1 MASSA
6 SSITPEKKAII
17 AGLKK
22 KMQGVKEASKKAK
35 KLMDELDL
43 SGLDGPSTLKQINE
57 GISLGEVS
65 INELMSD
72 EIAQHISN
80 SESLLEK
87 MLGYQETLQNAKMIL
102 QDYFDNHQQ

>member
-1 MASSA
+1 MDSSA

-43 SGLDGPSTLKQINE
+43 SGLDGPATIYQIME

-65 INELMSD
+65 INELLSD
-72 EIAQHISN
+72 EIAQHI
-80 SESLLEK
+80 
-87 MLGYQETLQNAKMIL
+87 
-102 QDYFDNHQQ
+102 

>member
-43 SGLDGPSTLKQINE
+43 SGLDGPATL
-57 GISLGEVS
+57 
-65 INELMSD
+65 
-72 EIAQHISN
+72 
-80 SESLLEK
+80 
-87 MLGYQETLQNAKMIL
+87 
-102 QDYFDNHQQ
+102 